1 MRANVSQK
9 MFPSLP
15 TVGNMTKHRQE
26 TMFPQQCFL
35 VCPGFVTTVFHYCLY
50 NKKIC
55 TYSRETVFIF
65 HTQIGFYYIVFADSL
80 TRGKYVSEAP

>member
-1 MRANVSQK
+1 

-35 VCPGFVTTVFHYCLY
+35 VCPGLNISLYSGKFVMIKDKNLY
-50 NKKIC
+50 SKMNPYSSTNLVRMLSQSKSMKGLTNYLVDKIKFE
-55 TYSRETVFIF
+55 SHMI
-65 HTQIGFYYIVFADSL
+65 
-80 TRGKYVSEAP
+80 

>member
-15 TVGNMTKHRQE
+15 TVGNMAKHQQK

-35 VCPGFVTTVFHYCLY
+35 VCPGIYC
-50 NKKIC
+50 I
-55 TYSRETVFIF
+55 TSQT
-65 HTQIGFYYIVFADSL
+65 G
-80 TRGKYVSEAP
+80 GWAPELRTLELGTAAKRMSINAIDV